1 MKRILVPWLLLILA
15 GCSSMYTISPTA
27 PSVSTMEKSPTKTL
41 VVSPTSTPTLA
52 PTLTLTLAPT
62 STYTPTHL
70 PTWTALPTLE
80 AEKGLQTYYTWLAG
94 NDNCRLPCWAGI
106 TPGQTEWQEAKQI
119 LQTLAGMT
127 ELEVRLDRPCTFG
140 SCNYITWAF
149 PFDLNNLGDVYSR
162 VEDNKIQSMRFQ
174 VTDFTETYLIKSL
187 NLQRVL
193 TLYGKPSILLF
204 STEPDLPGDLFLEL
218 ILAYPD
224 NQFVLRYSKHA
235 KLSNNDVVSCGQD
248 SVIELNILDNRE
260 QLLSVE
266 AIANASDTKHLH
278 VDVWHKSVEEAAGM
292 TIDKFYETYKKANA
306 PCITTPIKVWTP

>member
-27 PSVSTMEKSPTKTL
+27 PSVSTVEKLPTKTF
-41 VVSPTSTPTLA
+41 VVFPTLA
-52 PTLTLTLAPT
+52 PTLVPTLTLTPIPI
-62 STYTPTHL
+62 STTTPISP

-80 AEKGLQTYYTWLAG
+80 AEKGLQTYYIWLAG

-106 TPGQTEWQEAKQI
+106 IPGQTEWTEAKQI

-127 ELEVRLDRPCTFG
+127 ELDVRLDRPCTFG
-140 SCNYITWAF
+140 NCNYITWAF
-149 PFDLNNLGDVYSR
+149 PFDLNNLGEIYSR
-162 VEDNKIQSMRFQ
+162 VDDGKIRSMRFQ

-204 STEPDLPGDLFLEL
+204 STEPDLPGDLFLKL

-235 KLSNNDVVSCGQD
+235 KISNNNVVSCGQD
-248 SVIELNILDNRE
+248 SVIELNIFDNRE
-260 QLLSVE
+260 QLMSVE
-266 AIANASDTKHLH
+266 AIAHASDTQHLH
-278 VDVWHKSVEEAAGM
+278 VDTWHKPVEEALGM
-292 TIDKFYETYKKANA
+292 TIDEFYEIYRKENA
-306 PCITTPIKVWTP
+306 PCITTPVKVWMP